1 MIDCI
6 GFDTTIQLLVD
17 GELTGEE
24 LERARA
30 HLAACEACAEKF
42 AEEEKLSKLLRSS
55 YIPETAPAQLRHR
68 VLQTTLPAW
77 AAASQDAGVP
87 GVPTPISLA
96 RPRLISI
103 ARPHQK
109 LAFLAASIL
118 IGFLLFPLVRNR
130 MRANSFIDVAIS
142 QHEDLSAHLMPLD
155 VQSDSPKEVSQW
167 FANRVAFPFRL
178 PSAGIASDEHAKY
191 TLAGGRLVNF
201 KGENAALIDFRMA
214 DKRISLLI
222 ASDKAAKAE
231 GGIVTVSDGVVLH
244 RKLRKEQ
251 NVVTWDNKGLTYAL
265 IFPSTISHP
274 GKCMAC
280 HQSSATETQLENDAL
295 RLTKPNLFRSHSK
308 PSEVRA
314 ERFECSGLRELAPAS
329 CRSSANLCDS
339 YPIYPSL
346 VSSLDLQAME
356 PNQEIARR

>member
-30 HLAACEACAEKF
+30 HLATCEACAKKF
-42 AEEEKLSKLLRSS
+42 AEEEKLSKLVRSS
-55 YIPETAPAQLRHR
+55 YIPETASAPLRDR
-68 VLQTTLPAW
+68 VLQKTRPAW
-77 AAASQDAGVP
+77 AAASQEGAGAPVAA
-87 GVPTPISLA
+87 PISLV

-103 ARPHQK
+103 ARPRQK
-109 LAFLAASIL
+109 LVFLAASIL

-142 QHEDLSAHLMPLD
+142 QDQNLSAHLMPLD
-155 VQSDSPKEVSQW
+155 VQSDSPKEVSTW

-201 KGENAALIDFRMA
+201 KGENAALIDFRIA
-214 DKRISLLI
+214 EKRISLLI

-231 GGIVTVSDGVVLH
+231 GGSVTISGGVVLH
-244 RKLRKEQ
+244 RKQRKEQ

-265 IFPSTISHP
+265 IFPSTLSHP

-295 RLTKPNLFRSHSK
+295 RLTKPNLFRPHSK
-308 PSEVRA
+308 PSEVRV
-314 ERFECSGLRELAPAS
+314 ERLKRSRSRELVPAS
-329 CRSSANLCDS
+329 CSSSANLCDS
-339 YPIYPSL
+339 YPIFPSL
-346 VSSLDLQAME
+346 LPSLDLQAME

>member
-1 MIDCI
+1 MTDCI

-17 GELTGEE
+17 GELVGEE

-30 HLAACEACAEKF
+30 HLATCEACAEVL
-42 AEEEKLSKLLRSS
+42 AEEEKLSRLLRSS
-55 YIPETAPAQLRHR
+55 YLPETAPSALRDR
-68 VLQTTLPAW
+68 VRQATLPAW
-77 AAASQDAGVP
+77 SVASQESAGNP
-87 GVPTPISLA
+87 ATPTPISLV
-96 RPRLISI
+96 RPGPISI
-103 ARPHQK
+103 APLRRK
-109 LAFLAASIL
+109 LLFLAASIV
-118 IGFLLFPLVRNR
+118 IFFLLFPFARNR
-130 MRANSFIDVAIS
+130 IRANSFIDVAIS
-142 QHEDLSAHLMPLD
+142 QHENLSAHLMPLD
-155 VQSDSPKEVSQW
+155 VQSDSPKEVSNW

-178 PSAGIASDEHAKY
+178 PNAGIASDEHAKY

-265 IFPSTISHP
+265 IFAANSSHH
-274 GKCMAC
+274 GKCVAC
-280 HQSSATETQLENDAL
+280 HQSSATEEQLQNDAL
-295 RLTKPNLFRSHSK
+295 RLIKPDLFRRNSNRVDLQ
-308 PSEVRA
+308 SEHL
-314 ERFECSGLRELAPAS
+314 EGLGLRKVASAS

-339 YPIYPSL
+339 YLISPSL
-346 VSSLDLQAME
+346 LSSLDLPTIE
-356 PNQEIARR
+356 PNRKQ